1 MMHRQSS
8 QERTVRTMLTIE
20 EKITL
25 LENFAKLCEQN
36 GMHEWKEEH
45 EQFAAWLREL
55 QERRKEQYLTIEQIA
70 AAVGSQTIYSARLWL
85 GFARVLDDLGYAV
98 VERRTE

>member
-1 MMHRQSS
+1 
-8 QERTVRTMLTIE
+8 MLAIE

-55 QERRKEQYLTIEQIA
+55 QERRKTDSCEGCVREFGKTYLLVCA
-70 AAVGSQTIYSARLWL
+70 GCKRRYA
-85 GFARVLDDLGYAV
+85 DLYEP
-98 VERRTE
+98 ERRTE